1 MGKQKKQ
8 DKATDIIG
16 ITSSKTHAAESI
28 QKNRKKI
35 KHKGKMSLRVR
46 LTQFRIKELVLILK
60 QMPNVIIF

>member
-8 DKATDIIG
+8 DKATDVIG
-16 ITSSKTHAAESI
+16 ITSNKTHAAESI